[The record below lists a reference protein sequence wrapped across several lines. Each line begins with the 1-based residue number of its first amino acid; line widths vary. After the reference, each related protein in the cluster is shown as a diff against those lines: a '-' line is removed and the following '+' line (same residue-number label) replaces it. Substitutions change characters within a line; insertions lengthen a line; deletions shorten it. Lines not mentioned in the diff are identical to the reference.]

1 MKLTRKKTAIICG
14 ICIIGSIGLF
24 LILNTKENDAYQ
36 YYGQK
41 VSDITKEAWNV
52 NRYSG
57 IVQTQNTEN
66 YTLQSDKK
74 VIETYV
80 HKGDKVNA
88 GDPLFKYDVSQASQ
102 SIVNTNLE
110 IEGIMQTIQ
119 ILKKEIHEL
128 NQQLQDAEGEE
139 GVQIKSEISDKQLE
153 IKQQEY
159 DIQAKQNEIKNFQE
173 EVNQS
178 IVKSNIKG
186 IVQSVN
192 DQTIEESNS
201 QNAYLTIIQDEKY
214 VVKGMIDEISMGTLN
229 EGDAVIIRSRTNQ
242 DQIWD
247 GKISKIEMNQE
258 KKDEEDSQD
267 SSAQQA
273 SKYPFYVELEHNN
286 QLMLG
291 QHVYI
296 EPDIGQK
303 DKLSNIWLDQGFVIK
318 ESKNKHYVW
327 LVKDNK
333 VQKQTIKIGQKD
345 EANGI
350 VEIDSGLKKKDY
362 IVWPNKSIKV
372 GDKVQLQ

>member
-1 MKLTRKKTAIICG
+1 MKLTRKKTAIVCG
-14 ICIIGSIGLF
+14 ICITGSIGLF
-24 LILNTKENDAYQ
+24 LILNRTQKSDYQ
-36 YYGQK
+36 FYGQK
-41 VSDITKEAWNV
+41 VADITKEAWDV

-66 YTLQSDKK
+66 YVLQSDKK

-110 IEGIMQTIQ
+110 IEGILQSIQ
-119 ILKKEIHEL
+119 IMKKEINDL
-128 NQQLQDAEGEE
+128 NQQILEAEGEE
-139 GVQIKSEISDKQLE
+139 IIQIKSEISDKQLE
-153 IKQQEY
+153 IKQLEY
-159 DIQAKQNEIKNFQE
+159 DIQAKQHEIKSFQD

-178 IVKSNIKG
+178 VVKSKING

-192 DQTIEESNS
+192 DLSNEVSNNQTSYI
-201 QNAYLTIIQDEKY
+201 TIIQDEKY
-214 VVKGMIDEISMGTLN
+214 VIKGSIDEMSIGSLN

-242 DQIWD
+242 DQIWN

-258 KKDEEDSQD
+258 KKDEEDSQN
-267 SSAQQA
+267 SSNQQA

-303 DKLSNIWLDQGFVIK
+303 DKLLNIWLDQGFVIK
-318 ESKNKHYVW
+318 ESKNKYYVW
-327 LVKDNK
+327 LVKDTK